1 MHEVWVMYQ
10 SLHEQLEQLEA
21 AHAQIGEAII
31 EVQNRIGISPTERF
45 LWKMDSK
52 MLTPKILRYTG
63 RTGRNAPSGVMV

>member
-31 EVQNRIGISPTERF
+31 EV
-45 LWKMDSK
+45 
-52 MLTPKILRYTG
+52 
-63 RTGRNAPSGVMV
+63 